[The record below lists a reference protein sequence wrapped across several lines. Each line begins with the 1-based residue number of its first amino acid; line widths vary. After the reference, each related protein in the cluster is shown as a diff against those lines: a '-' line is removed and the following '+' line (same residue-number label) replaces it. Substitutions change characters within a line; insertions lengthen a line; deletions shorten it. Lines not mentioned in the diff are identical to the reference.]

1 MAGTDV
7 TAVDSYGRR
16 TVFKGE
22 LLVSDTTDTE
32 DGRKPQWLDIDIWRT
47 EGGSYVVKK
56 AVQYRLVHNRQDC
69 TRLDG
74 YETRQPGAEDTHPCR
89 TCNPEGRP
97 VATGWAQKS
106 RVTVD
111 VYRAPEELIESL
123 KVDGKWTR
131 LSRALLA
138 DMSEQ
143 DDRIDRLWNT
153 VRVD

>member
-1 MAGTDV
+1 MEDV

-22 LLVSDTTDTE
+22 LLVADTTDTE

-56 AVQYRLVHNRQDC
+56 AVQYRVVHRLSTC
-69 TRLDG
+69 SRLDG
-74 YETRQPGAEDTHPCR
+74 YETRPAGPGDTFHCV
-89 TCNPEGRP
+89 TCNPEGRS
-97 VATGWAQKS
+97 TGLGQES

-111 VYRAPEELIESL
+111 VYRTPEELIESL

-131 LSRALLA
+131 LSRTLLA
-138 DMSEQ
+138 DLCEQ
-143 DDRIDRLWNT
+143 DDRIDALWNT
-153 VRVD
+153 VVVE